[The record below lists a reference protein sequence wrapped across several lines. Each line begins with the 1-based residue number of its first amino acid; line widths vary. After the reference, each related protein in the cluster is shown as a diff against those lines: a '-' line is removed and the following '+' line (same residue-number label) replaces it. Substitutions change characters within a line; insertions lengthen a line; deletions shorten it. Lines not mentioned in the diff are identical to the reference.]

1 MYECKEYIKPID
13 IEGYAMIGRITSVKS
28 LMCNKGRERI
38 LVKLSTG
45 ETLCTQCLSID
56 EARLCKKI
64 IEFYRNIKIVSDD
77 ERYYHVAYKGNEED
91 ARR

>member
-1 MYECKEYIKPID
+1 MGNCKEYIKPID
-13 IEGYAMIGRITSVKS
+13 IEGYAMIGKITSAKS
-28 LMCNKGRERI
+28 LACNKNREKI
-38 LVKLSTG
+38 LVELDNG

-56 EARLCKKI
+56 EARICKKI

-77 ERYYHVAYKGNEED
+77 ERYYHVACRGNEED